1 MKALAQ
7 LEEFDA
13 HCLRT
18 TRRQESS
25 SPFFFLSLFYPHLF
39 FSPLLSSKKT
49 TKQAD
54 DLDAVQ
60 EQLDDLG
67 ITWVRETVV
76 EGGVL
81 VTQVR

>member
-1 MKALAQ
+1 M
-7 LEEFDA
+7 
-13 HCLRT
+13 
-18 TRRQESS
+18 
-25 SPFFFLSLFYPHLF
+25 
-39 FSPLLSSKKT
+39 LSSKKT